1 MTAIMVRNGALV
13 SRLRERHPLLELNV
27 QIRRTS
33 NHEMREALFRVHGIE
48 VNAVVETNND
58 LLLRSLIADGV
69 GMGMVR
75 EDFAAIGERDGVFGV
90 APIGRAG
97 THLQF
102 VYPDAR
108 TTDPVIRAVLSI
120 VRTLWPEAALME
132 SRGC

>member
-1 MTAIMVRNGALV
+1 MVRNGALV

-33 NHEMREALFRVHGIE
+33 NHEMREVLFHVHGIE

-75 EDFAAIGERDGVFGV
+75 EDFAGERRKDRARFQEQARRTRRSFFTERCASARSSSANFSVAGDGVL
-90 APIGRAG
+90 PLR
-97 THLQF
+97 
-102 VYPDAR
+102 R
-108 TTDPVIRAVLSI
+108 
-120 VRTLWPEAALME
+120 
-132 SRGC
+132 